1 VICTELLVVNA
12 NISAIQC
19 GHLFHEECLSKW
31 LGSGQKTCPQCR
43 FTTSSKTIV
52 KKLYLTESLDQT
64 ISSTYGEDPHMSDN
78 QRKEVLMNKIE
89 ILKNDLRQANEALS
103 AKSDLLEK
111 VGILKIK
118 N

>member
-1 VICTELLVVNA
+1 
-12 NISAIQC
+12 
-19 GHLFHEECLSKW
+19 
-31 LGSGQKTCPQCR
+31 
-43 FTTSSKTIV
+43 
-52 KKLYLTESLDQT
+52 
-64 ISSTYGEDPHMSDN
+64 MSDN